1 MKNLVLKMGNFAAL
15 ILGISTFCFYVC
27 LYAQNETQSQE
38 ISSTEANRACTN
50 NVTNDMN
57 YMCDLDTANVT
68 PSSAVIT
75 ETEDFN
81 GTTEIVGMESTLSTE
96 VVSVGNET
104 ESGLPVT
111 ISTVKS
117 EIQTTKY
124 LETTTETTPATT
136 EMVLEVQPVSNEIC
150 ACDLSVCICRRIFS
164 QCWYAVM
171 RGEGSTIFLTA

>member
-27 LYAQNETQSQE
+27 IYAQNETQSQE

-50 NVTNDMN
+50 NMTDDMN

-68 PSSAVIT
+68 PSSALIT

-81 GTTEIVGMESTLSTE
+81 ATTEIVGMESTVSTE

-124 LETTTETTPATT
+124 WETTTETIPATT
-136 EMVLEVQPVSNEIC
+136 EMELEAQPVSSEIC
-150 ACDLSVCICRRIFS
+150 ACDLSVCICSTFWS
-164 QCWYAVM
+164 
-171 RGEGSTIFLTA
+171 EGYFHIVGMQL